1 MQAYE
6 LHIDTSPRISRTNGR
21 FLKNHVP
28 FNKGVPMTKWMD
40 GRKIKKVMKYLELGR
55 VLGHPEL
62 PGLNRIPIVGIKDG
76 RLFPFKS
83 SVDAANILKAK
94 GVRVNAKNIRAV
106 CRETVVKIGKYSYT
120 RKKAG
125 GFRWFVADEVEKY
138 RELIETK

>member
-1 MQAYE
+1 MENHE
-6 LHIDTSPRISRTNGR
+6 LYIDTLPRISRTNGR

-55 VLGHPEL
+55 LLGHPEL
-62 PGLNRIPIVGIKDG
+62 PGINRIPIVGIKDG
-76 RLFPFKS
+76 KLFPFKS

-94 GVRVNAKNIRAV
+94 GVRVNARNIRASCLGKSV
-106 CRETVVKIGKYSYT
+106 PNGKYSYT

-138 RELIETK
+138 RELIKTQ